1 MEQKRLNV
9 AIICGGDSGEYEI
22 SVKSGKVVM
31 QHLNREKYRAFLLI
45 VRGSDWQV
53 MLDDGNGLPVNK
65 DDFSIRVDG
74 SHVRFDV
81 VFNAI
86 HGTPGEDGKILG
98 YFDMLRIPYTSS
110 SHLVSAFT
118 FHKNSCKQLV
128 RSTGVALADSVL
140 IRKGQQADFEGI
152 AQRLGLPLFV
162 KPNSNGSS
170 VGVTKVNAVSQLPEA
185 IAKALADDDEALVE
199 TYIPGREI
207 GCGVFEYK
215 GRKIVFPLTEIISKK
230 EFFDYEAK
238 YSPGMSDEITPADVD
253 EKTEI
258 EIKATASELYSHLG
272 CRGIVR
278 FDFILTS
285 SKIYFLEVNTVPG
298 ISQASIIPQ
307 QAKVMGI
314 SLELLFEMAVDN
326 AFFKPV

>member
-140 IRKGQQADFEGI
+140 IRKGQLADFEGI

-238 YSPGMSDEITPADVD
+238 YSPGLSDEITPAEVD
-253 EKTEI
+253 ERTEI

-314 SLELLFEMAVDN
+314 SLESLFEMAVDN

>member
-53 MLDDGNGLPVNK
+53 MLDDGNGLSVNK

-314 SLELLFEMAVDN
+314 SLESLFEMAVDN